1 MKRFFV
7 LTAVLIFAS
16 ASLINAQKVELGLQ
30 FSPGLAWLKPSE
42 KEIKNDG
49 MKFGFNY
56 GVNVDILFSDNY
68 GIGTGVLVSHRGGKL
83 TVLDTIKTTYKFQ
96 YLDLPVLLKMR
107 TGEIGYIR
115 YYGTFGVIPGFRLSA
130 KGQSSFGGAT
140 YDEVDIKDQINLIN
154 LSLAIGGGV
163 QYILSGTTRLVG
175 GIEFN
180 NGFSDLLK
188 DKNQKATSSKLKLV
202 LGVMF

>member
-1 MKRFFV
+1 MKRIIV
-7 LTAVLIFAS
+7 LTAALIFAN
-16 ASLINAQKVELGLQ
+16 AALLTAQKVELGLQ
-30 FSPGLAWLKPSE
+30 FSPGFAWLKPSE
-42 KEIKNDG
+42 KELKNDG

-56 GVNVDILFSDNY
+56 GVNVDIMFSDNY

-83 TVLDTIKTTYKFQ
+83 SLFDTLKTTYKFQ

-107 TGEIGYIR
+107 TGDIGYIK

-130 KGQSSFGGAT
+130 KGEDSYGGAT
-140 YDEVDIKDQINLIN
+140 FDEVDINDQINLLNI
-154 LSLAIGGGV
+154 SLAIGGGI

-175 GIEFN
+175 GVEFN
-180 NGFSDLLK
+180 KGFSDLLK
-188 DKNQKATSSKLKLV
+188 SDNQKATSSKLKLI

>member
-1 MKRFFV
+1 MRRLIA
-7 LTAVLIFAS
+7 LTAALIFAN
-16 ASLINAQKVELGLQ
+16 ADLLTAQKVELGLQ
-30 FSPGLAWLKPSE
+30 FSPGFAWLKPSD
-42 KEIKNDG
+42 KELKNDG
-49 MKFGFNY
+49 MKPGFNY
-56 GVNVDILFSDNY
+56 GVNVDIMFSDNY
-68 GIGTGVLVSHRGGKL
+68 GIGTGVLMSHQGGKL
-83 TVLDTIKTTYKFQ
+83 IALDTIKTSYKFQ

-115 YYGTFGVIPGFRLSA
+115 YYGTFGVVPGFRLSA
-130 KGQSSFGGAT
+130 KGEVAYGGKT
-140 YDEVDIKDQINLIN
+140 YDEVDIKDQINLLN

-188 DKNQKATSSKLKLV
+188 AKDQKATSSKLKLIV
-202 LGVMF
+202 GVMF